1 MAIGIGIGLPF
12 RNSSKLEVPKNIYIA
27 IISTNV
33 LNIYYSSLYSV
44 EIWISTDSEN
54 FIKLDNSTLSPYQ
67 VTGLTTDYTYYFKL
81 RAFIGN
87 KYSNFTNILET
98 TTFSKSDTL
107 EILSD
112 STLITSDI
120 Y

>member
-1 MAIGIGIGLPF
+1 MAIGIGIGIPF
-12 RNSSKLEVPKNIYIA
+12 LHSSKLEVPKNVYIA
-27 IISTNV
+27 IISTSE
-33 LNIYYSSLYSV
+33 LNIYYSSLHVV
-44 EIWISTDSEN
+44 EVWISTNNEN
-54 FIKLDNSTLSPYQ
+54 FTKLGNSVASPYQ
-67 VTGLTTDYTYYFKL
+67 VIDLTTDYTYYFKL
-81 RAFIGN
+81 RASISN
-87 KYSNFTNILET
+87 KYSDFTNTLET